1 MKKNIMMRLSALL
14 LVAVLLTTCVISGTF
29 AKYVTTG
36 SASDSA
42 KVAKWGVEITAE
54 TWADDNLEADLTA
67 AEDHIVAS
75 ASSDL
80 LAPGTGVHFASV
92 NVTGQPDVAVKVTY
106 TADLEL
112 AGWALA
118 DSSVYCPLVFVI
130 NGDAHSYAGV
140 TASSVDDFEAKI
152 EAYIAAYTEEYSA
165 GVNLADFGAGK
176 LTVSCYW
183 AYESGNDSADSYL
196 GNQASIGNAPTVNL
210 TINCTVT
217 QVE

>member
-1 MKKNIMMRLSALL
+1 MKKNVMMRLSALL

-42 KVAKWGVEITAE
+42 EVAKWGVKITAE
-54 TWADDNLEADLTA
+54 TWADDNLEANLTDD
-67 AEDHIVAS
+67 EDHIVAS

-80 LAPGTGVHFASV
+80 LAPGTGVKFASV
-92 NVTGQPDVAVKVTY
+92 NVSGTPDVAVKVTY

-112 AGWALA
+112 TGWALE
-118 DSSVYCPLVFVI
+118 DSSVWCPLVFVI
-130 NGDAHSYAGV
+130 NGNAYSYAGV
-140 TASSVDDFEAKI
+140 TASNVDDFEAKI
-152 EAYIAAYTEEYSA
+152 EAYIAAYTEEYDA
-165 GVNLADFGAGK
+165 GVDLAAQGAGN

-183 AYESGNDSADSYL
+183 AYDNGNDSADTYL
-196 GNQASIGNAPTVNL
+196 GDQASEGNAPTVNL